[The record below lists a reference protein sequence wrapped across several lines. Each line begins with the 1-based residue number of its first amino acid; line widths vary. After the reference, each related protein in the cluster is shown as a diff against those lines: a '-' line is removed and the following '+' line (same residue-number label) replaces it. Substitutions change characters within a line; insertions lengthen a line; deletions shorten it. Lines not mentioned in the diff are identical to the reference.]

1 MLENGMVSGI
11 GYEEQLIAPKAIGT
25 CNYRH
30 CREEIEEGTGFEFD
44 YCLYCSTSCIGEHLV
59 EEDAAIDLSA

>member
-11 GYEEQLIAPKAIGT
+11 GYEENLKTPTVIGT

-30 CREEIEEGTGFEFD
+30 CREEIEEGTGYEFD
-44 YCLYCSTSCIGEHLV
+44 GYLYCSTSCIGEHLV